1 MENAFYFEMIKYS
14 RTALTIE
21 INSSKTSI
29 TRTENVD
36 SYWVISQQF
45 ICPYHEWIFA
55 KCYDANNNFIIQIAY
70 RNGQPFTGTDTN
82 VVEIST
88 RYLGTFNIE

>member
-1 MENAFYFEMIKYS
+1 MINYS
-14 RTALTIE
+14 QTALTIE
-21 INSSKTSI
+21 INSSTTSL

-70 RNGQPFTGTDTN
+70 RNGRSFTGTDTN

-88 RYLGTFNIE
+88 RYLGTFNVE